1 MSDFFGGRP
10 PIEVAQL
17 GLPAIPALPIIKE
30 AQKQQTAWENTP
42 IDFYGTKLVGFTPAN
57 GLKLALTFG
66 FIIALLVLGRVLR
79 AIAGLILRGRS
90 NARADFWARQGV
102 SLFIALFMLIGIAS
116 IWFDDP
122 TRLATALGL
131 ISAGVAFALQK
142 VITAFAG
149 YFVILR
155 GNTFNVGD
163 RIVLG
168 GVRGDVIALG
178 FTQTTIMEM
187 GQPPPVQNAV
197 PAMWVQSRQY
207 TGRVVTVS
215 NAKVFDEPVFNYS
228 RDFPY
233 IWEEMRIPIGFQ
245 ADHDRVERI
254 LLDAAAQHT
263 VELATLGEADWAAM
277 QKRFMLTADDLLPK
291 VYFRLTDNWVELTV
305 RFLTADRGVRGVKDA
320 MSRDVLAALNTAKIG
335 IASSTIEIV
344 GLPPLQLSRG
354 SELS

>member
-1 MSDFFGGRP
+1 MTDFFGGPP

-17 GLPAIPALPIIKE
+17 FPIPRMPVAVAKE
-30 AQKQQTAWENTP
+30 ASAATTP
-42 IDFYGTKLVGFTPAN
+42 IDIFGVKLVGFTPAN
-57 GLKLALTFG
+57 GGKLLLTVA
-66 FIIALLVLGRVLR
+66 FIVVLMVLGRAMR
-79 AIAGLILRGRS
+79 AIAGLLLRGRN

-102 SLFIALFMLIGIAS
+102 SLFIALFMMIGIVS

-131 ISAGVAFALQK
+131 ISAGLAFALQK

-187 GQPPPVQNAV
+187 GQPPPVQNAT
-197 PAMWVQSRQY
+197 PAMWVASRQY
-207 TGRVVTVS
+207 TGRVVTVT
-215 NAKVFDEPVFNYS
+215 NAKVFDEPVYNYS

-233 IWEEMRIPIGFQ
+233 IWEEMRIPVGFS
-245 ADHDRVERI
+245 ADTAKVERI
-254 LLDAAAQHT
+254 LTAAASEHT
-263 VELATLGEADWAAM
+263 VKLVDVGEKAWAAM
-277 QKRFMLTADDLLPK
+277 QKRYLLTADDLNPK

-305 RFLTADRGVRGVKDA
+305 RFLTADRGARAVKDA
-320 MSRDVLAALNTAKIG
+320 MSRDVLMALNQNGIS
-335 IASSTIEIV
+335 IASSTIDIV
-344 GLPPLQLSRG
+344 GFPALNVKREG
-354 SELS
+354 

>member
-1 MSDFFGGRP
+1 MSDFFGP
-10 PIEVAQL
+10 PPPVEVAQI
-17 GLPAIPALPIIKE
+17 GLPALPTLPIQKV
-30 AQKQQTAWENTP
+30 AQKQTSEANTP
-42 IDFYGTKLVGFTPAN
+42 YTLFGTKLVGFTPAN
-57 GLKLALTFG
+57 GQKLALTFA
-66 FIIALLVLGRVLR
+66 FIVVLLLVGRGMR
-79 AIAGLILRGRS
+79 AVAGLFLRGRN

-102 SLFIALFMLIGIAS
+102 SLFIALFMLIGVAS

-122 TRLATALGL
+122 TRLATGLGL
-131 ISAGVAFALQK
+131 VSAGLAFALQK

-187 GQPPPVQNAV
+187 GQPPPVQNAT

-233 IWEEMRIPIGFQ
+233 IWEEMRIPIGFH
-245 ADHDRVERI
+245 ADHDKVERI
-254 LLDAAAQHT
+254 LIEAASNHT
-263 VELATLGEADWAAM
+263 VEVATLGEAEWANM
-277 QKRFMLTADDLLPK
+277 QKRYLLTAGDLAPK
-291 VYFRLTDNWVELTV
+291 VYFRLTDNWLELTV

-320 MSRDVLAALNTAKIG
+320 MSRDVLAELTSAKIG

-344 GLPPLQLSRG
+344 GFPPLQLNRG
-354 SELS
+354 GES

>member
-1 MSDFFGGRP
+1 MSDFFGTRP
-10 PIEVAQL
+10 PVEVAQI
-17 GLPAIPALPIIKE
+17 GLPSLPTPPA
-30 AQKQQTAWENTP
+30 TAVGTIAPENTP
-42 IDFYGTKLVGFTPAN
+42 IEIFGTKLVGFTPAN
-57 GLKLALTFG
+57 GGKLVLTFAFVLVLLAL
-66 FIIALLVLGRVLR
+66 GRAMR
-79 AIAGLILRGRS
+79 AVAGLFLRGRN

-122 TRLATALGL
+122 TRLSTALGL
-131 ISAGVAFALQK
+131 VSAGLAFALQK

-187 GQPPPVQNAV
+187 GQPPPVQNAT

-233 IWEEMRIPIGFQ
+233 IWEEMRVPVGFRV
-245 ADHDRVERI
+245 DHARAERI
-254 LLDAAAQHT
+254 LLDAAAKHT

-277 QKRFMLTADDLLPK
+277 QKRYLLTADDLNPK

-320 MSRDVLAALNTAKIG
+320 MSRDVLAAFHQADIG
-335 IASSTIEIV
+335 IASATFEIV
-344 GLPPLQLSRG
+344 GLPPLQINRG
-354 SELS
+354 DVS